1 MFALFPSLLPL
12 NRGFACVA
20 VARSGLN
27 NAGKLEI
34 SVSPVNLGINN
45 VLLFFSPLEDHLVLL
60 DLNSLIPFFTEESY

>member
-12 NRGFACVA
+12 NRGFACVT

-27 NAGKLEI
+27 NTGKLEI